1 MLYHVCSK
9 IDRSEDFV
17 RKSSMKLLMFYTK
30 EWWYKTASK
39 TLEDAADVEREE
51 GLENAVVIFFHC
63 EAEDEDQ
70 FESALQKF
78 AKNAK
83 WIAGKFGTKNIV
95 LHSFN
100 HLSSSKS
107 SPEFARR
114 LLQEVK
120 QRLERTGHY
129 VMATPFGYVN
139 EFRMHV
145 AGDSLAKVFK
155 EF

>member
-1 MLYHVCSK
+1 
-9 IDRSEDFV
+9 
-17 RKSSMKLLMFYTK
+17 MKLLMFYTR

-39 TLEDAADVEREE
+39 TLATAADIEIEE
-51 GLENAVVIFFHC
+51 TMHDAVTVFFHC
-63 EAEDEDQ
+63 EARDE
-70 FESALQKF
+70 ERPTGVSEKF
-78 AKNAK
+78 VKNVK
-83 WIAGKFGTKNIV
+83 WLAGKFGSRNVV

-107 SPEFARR
+107 SPDYARQ
-114 LLQEVK
+114 LVDDVII
-120 QRLERTGHY
+120 RLERNGYT
-129 VMATPFGYVN
+129 VMQTPFGYFN